1 MMSASQ
7 WLSRLHVRAEGAGG
21 TRILRLD
28 GELNA
33 ESAPE
38 LRALLAESVARAG
51 ELILDL
57 SGLRAMDADGVAAIL
72 SGCAGGRAMPVIV
85 GMRPR
90 VARVVQ
96 LAGCASRPPFA

>member
-1 MMSASQ
+1 MSASQ
-7 WLSRLHVRAEGAGG
+7 RLSRLNVQAEGAAG

-28 GELNA
+28 GELDA

-38 LRALLAESVARAG
+38 LRALLAGSAARAG
-51 ELILDL
+51 DLILDL
-57 SGLRAMDADGVAAIL
+57 SGLRSIDADGLAAIV
-72 SGCAGGRAMPVIV
+72 SACDGARASLVIV

-96 LAGCASRPPFA
+96 MAGCAGEPPFA